1 MHAHIHMCIYVSVC
15 QWVGI
20 CKCECKLHEAQKT
33 EPDLLELECQG
44 ILSNLMWVA
53 PAMILKVVWLPSER
67 VV

>member
-1 MHAHIHMCIYVSVC
+1 MNAST
-15 QWVGI
+15 
-20 CKCECKLHEAQKT
+20 HEAHKT

-53 PAMILKVVWLPSER
+53 PAIVLKVVRLPSER